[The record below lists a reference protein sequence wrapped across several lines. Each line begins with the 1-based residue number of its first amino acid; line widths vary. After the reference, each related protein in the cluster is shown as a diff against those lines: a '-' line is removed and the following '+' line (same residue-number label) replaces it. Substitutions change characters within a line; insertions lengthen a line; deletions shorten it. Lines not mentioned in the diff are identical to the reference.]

1 VDLPETRIINRG
13 AWLLPRGNGEWRA
26 GSTYEFDLDRP
37 MEESLAELREK
48 LGGLLRVPFEIGE
61 AQRAV
66 RPIIKHRPLIL
77 GRHPAHARVGVLN
90 GLGSKG
96 VLRAPFFTRMLA
108 EHLLDDKPLEPIVD
122 VRGND

>member
-1 VDLPETRIINRG
+1 MG
-13 AWLLPRGNGEWRA
+13 
-26 GSTYEFDLDRP
+26 
-37 MEESLAELREK
+37 ESLAELHGK
-48 LGGLLRVPFEIGE
+48 LDTFLRVPFEIGE

-77 GRHPAHARVGVLN
+77 GRHPVNARVCVLN

-122 VRGND
+122 VRSND